1 MIRVITIVEGET
13 EKQFI
18 KKILAPYLSPKN
30 VFITARLI
38 GKPGHKGG
46 VGNWPRA
53 KKEICALLKQD
64 QNVFCTTMFDL
75 YGMPL
80 NWPARKGSKDQ
91 MTIENAINK
100 EIRTEMGTAFYSNR
114 FFSYIQK
121 FEFEALL
128 FSSPKILADSI
139 QSKEHYDAFLKIN
152 EQFQTPE
159 DINDNPETAPSKRI
173 IQYYP
178 AYQKVFHGIIAAK
191 RIGIETMRKKCHH
204 FNSWIE
210 RLESY

>member
-1 MIRVITIVEGET
+1 MNRIITIVEGET

-18 KKILAPYLSPKN
+18 KKILAPYLGQKN

-46 VGNWPRA
+46 IGNWPRA

-64 QNVFCTTMFDL
+64 YNIICTTMFDF

-80 NWPARKGSKDQ
+80 NWPARKGATSQ
-91 MTIENAINK
+91 ISVENAINK
-100 EIRTEMGTAFYSNR
+100 EILTEMGTAFKSNR

-128 FSSPKILADSI
+128 FSNPGILADTI
-139 QSKEHYDAFLKIN
+139 QSKDLYDPLRKIV
-152 EQFQTPE
+152 EQYNTPE

-173 IQYYP
+173 IHYYP

-191 RIGIETMRKKCHH
+191 RIGIETMRQKCHH
-204 FNSWIE
+204 FNNWIK
-210 RLESY
+210 RLECS